1 MDPSCT
7 SAQADQTRTSG
18 EGWFWP
24 CARLRRVREEAA
36 KRPRRSAADR
46 EVSGTQLAAKR
57 LVLDSAHDDAHEL
70 CTSLPRYPP
79 PA

>member
-36 KRPRRSAADR
+36 SERSRSRSKRHTTGS
-46 EVSGTQLAAKR
+46 
-57 LVLDSAHDDAHEL
+57 
-70 CTSLPRYPP
+70 
-79 PA
+79 